1 MTFRALAG
9 GRSLGLPAPL
19 ERAPPACK
27 VRIGVKYPRRK
38 PGETTR
44 FRYFRF
50 PGVRLRYSII
60 VDVPPVAAA
69 CPMHLR
75 APPPDEA
82 VRLRSR
88 LRFVASR
95 LAFGADSSH
104 LHAAELRIPGRTGN
118 SGTATRHDA
127 WCTVCCM
134 PEPLGTRDCVKVT
147 PRRKCARIRD
157 SKLSLAGAALS
168 ARVSARR
175 PPALC
180 PLAVWLCSHGARM
193 HTRRPEPSNAALDLA
208 VIWR

>member
-1 MTFRALAG
+1 MVSFRRQRILAIR
-9 GRSLGLPAPL
+9 GR
-19 ERAPPACK
+19 
-27 VRIGVKYPRRK
+27 
-38 PGETTR
+38 TTD
-44 FRYFRF
+44 
-50 PGVRLRYSII
+50 VRLRTCFAI
-60 VDVPPVAAA
+60 
-69 CPMHLR
+69 R
-75 APPPDEA
+75 G
-82 VRLRSR
+82 
-88 LRFVASR
+88 R

-134 PEPLGTRDCVKVT
+134 RLCRTPEPLGTRDCVKVT

-193 HTRRPEPSNAALDLA
+193 HTRRPEQRSPLSGGDLRRAHARLGRPGVVSASRPRGRYVA
-208 VIWR
+208 VTSRPRDRGVVELHVGA

>member
-1 MTFRALAG
+1 M
-9 GRSLGLPAPL
+9 
-19 ERAPPACK
+19 
-27 VRIGVKYPRRK
+27 
-38 PGETTR
+38 
-44 FRYFRF
+44 
-50 PGVRLRYSII
+50 
-60 VDVPPVAAA
+60 
-69 CPMHLR
+69 
-75 APPPDEA
+75 
-82 VRLRSR
+82 
-88 LRFVASR
+88 
-95 LAFGADSSH
+95 
-104 LHAAELRIPGRTGN
+104 AAELRIPGRTGN

-147 PRRKCARIRD
+147 PRRECARIRD

-208 VIWR
+208 VIPGGPTRGSAVRASYRRRALAAVTSPLRRALVTAVSSSCTLGHDGHGIAQARRSTPPICCAVAEPIICAGLAPH